1 MPASTD
7 DMTGDHGKSRRYV
20 RYGICAVAV
29 AVGLKYGFD
38 FGNQISGP
46 LMGVVGAVNGAVF
59 CALISDFVAD
69 RCLPARNPSGPQG

>member
-1 MPASTD
+1 METKNQRG
-7 DMTGDHGKSRRYV
+7 TLRRYL

-46 LMGVVGAVNGAVF
+46 LMGVVGALNAAVF
-59 CALISDFVAD
+59 CALISDYVAE
-69 RCLPARNPSGPQG
+69 RLIPG